1 MPEVASLA
9 ALSELVAERPG
20 LFIRSSK
27 GPDHDADE
35 RSTDYATALTLTGF
49 GRQSAY
55 AAFMV
60 DASSR
65 QVGHCRMGS
74 GVPGTG
80 PVRLKETP

>member
-1 MPEVASLA
+1 
-9 ALSELVAERPG
+9 

-35 RSTDYATALTLTGF
+35 PSTDYATALTLTGF

-65 QVGHCRMGS
+65 EGATAVW
-74 GVPGTG
+74 G
-80 PVRLKETP
+80 PVFRVPVLCD